1 MLDFDD
7 GVHLI
12 GTGIFLDARR
22 VRERAIVSHAHSDH
36 VARHRRW
43 VASPAT
49 AALCARR
56 WGATD
61 VEVHPFHEPWEEDGA
76 RLTLLPA
83 GHILGSSMVL
93 VERAGTRILYT
104 GDFRL
109 RPAATAEA
117 CRPTT
122 ADVLVMECTYGEP
135 RYRFPDRLEVLDQL
149 CDFVARA
156 MRASAV
162 PVLLAYSL
170 GKAQEIARL
179 LGERGQ
185 RVWLH
190 PDAWE
195 MLEVYRGF
203 GIDFPGCRRFE
214 PEAPIDGPLILPP
227 GPSTRA
233 LIRGLRRRRVA
244 FLSGWA
250 VDPWRRAFARGTG
263 FAISD
268 HADFDELLELV
279 EQVRP
284 RKIYTLHGPD
294 GFAARLRTRGH
305 DAEAAALAVQ
315 GSLF

>member
-1 MLDFDD
+1 VLDFDD

-22 VRERAIVSHAHSDH
+22 VRDRAVVSHAHRDH

-49 AALCARR
+49 AALCTRR
-56 WGATD
+56 WGACD
-61 VEVHPFHEPWEEDGA
+61 VEVHAFHEPWEEDGA

-135 RYRFPDRLEVLDQL
+135 RYRFPERGAVVDRL
-149 CDFVARA
+149 CDFVAESL
-156 MRASAV
+156 SAGAI
-162 PVLLAYSL
+162 PVLLAYAL
-170 GKAQEIARL
+170 GKAQEVARL
-179 LGERGQ
+179 LGERGH

-190 PDAWE
+190 PQAWD

-203 GIDFPGCRRFE
+203 GIEFPGCRRFE
-214 PEAPIDGPLILPP
+214 PESPVDGALVMPP
-227 GPSTRA
+227 GPSARA
-233 LIRGLRRRRVA
+233 LVRGLGRRRVA

-250 VDPWRRAFARGTG
+250 LDPWRRMPSSGAG
-263 FAISD
+263 FVISD

-279 EQVRP
+279 DHVRP

-294 GFAARLRTRGH
+294 RFAARLRARGH
-305 DAEAAALAVQ
+305 DAEPAAMAVQ